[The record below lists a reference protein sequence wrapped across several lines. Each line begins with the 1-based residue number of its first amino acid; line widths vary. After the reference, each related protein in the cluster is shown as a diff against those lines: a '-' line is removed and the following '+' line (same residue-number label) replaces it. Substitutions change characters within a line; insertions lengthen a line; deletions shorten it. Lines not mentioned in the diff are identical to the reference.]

1 MRRPLLLLV
10 LLAVI
15 PLGGCYYYPYGYY
28 YPYRYRPAY
37 YAPPPPPPPV
47 RYYP

>member
-1 MRRPLLLLV
+1 MRRLLLLV
-10 LLAVI
+10 LAVTPLA
-15 PLGGCYYYPYGYY
+15 GCYYYPYGYY

-37 YAPPPPPPPV
+37 VAPPPAA